1 MEVHY
6 QFLLS
11 TFGAE
16 FMQITHRSVV
26 ILAQQ
31 NYFSLV
37 LIFALRC
44 VKRDFHFAD
53 LASHKKRQ

>member
-16 FMQITHRSVV
+16 FMQITHRSLV

-31 NYFSLV
+31 NYFSLL
-37 LIFALRC
+37 LIFALSC
-44 VKRDFHFAD
+44 IKRDFHLAD
-53 LASHKKRQ
+53 LASHK